1 MRLCAIHTADVA
13 RSRGPIREFVE
24 YAAAWSALKSLG
36 ILPRRTALDL
46 GKLVGLAA
54 YRLAGGLK
62 RSGRRNLEIA
72 FPEMPSAERERIL
85 RAAFLNAG
93 RQLGEFSQMPKLR
106 TAEDAHRTVRFEGR
120 EMVMDTLAEGRGAL
134 FLTGHFGAWELSP
147 YCLRLTGSPPV
158 NFLVRRIDNPRVE
171 ALADRYRTLCG
182 NRTIDKS
189 KAARPV
195 LAALARGEMVGILA
209 DLNTLEHE
217 GVFVN
222 FFGVPASTTAG
233 LAVIALKT
241 GAPVI
246 PVHTRWEREGKTLRP
261 DVRARTRAHPHRL
274 TRRGCALEHAG
285 LHGHHRALDSRR
297 PGPVDLGPS
306 PLEDPSSWG
315 SEHVLNQTPNA
326 VRGRRSNSHIRI

>member
-1 MRLCAIHTADVA
+1 MA

-54 YRLAGGLK
+54 YPLAGGLK

-246 PVHTRWEREGKTLRP
+246 PVHTRWEQKERRYVQTFEPELELIRTGSRDE
-261 DVRARTRAHPHRL
+261 DVLSNTQAFTAIIERWIR
-274 TRRGCALEHAG
+274 
-285 LHGHHRALDSRR
+285 
-297 PGPVDLGPS
+297 
-306 PLEDPSSWG
+306 EDPDQWIWV
-315 SEHVLNQTPNA
+315 HRRWKTRP
-326 VRGRRSNSHIRI
+326 RGEASMY

>member
-1 MRLCAIHTADVA
+1 MA

-24 YAAAWSALKSLG
+24 YAAAWAVLKALGL
-36 ILPRRTALDL
+36 LPRRTALGL

-54 YRLAGGLK
+54 YRPAGGLK

-246 PVHTRWEREGKTLRP
+246 PVHTRWDEKERRYVQTFEPELELIRTGSRDE
-261 DVRARTRAHPHRL
+261 DVLSNTQAFTAIIERWIR
-274 TRRGCALEHAG
+274 
-285 LHGHHRALDSRR
+285 
-297 PGPVDLGPS
+297 
-306 PLEDPSSWG
+306 EDPDQWIWV
-315 SEHVLNQTPNA
+315 HRRWKTRP
-326 VRGRRSNSHIRI
+326 RGEASMY

>member
-1 MRLCAIHTADVA
+1 
-13 RSRGPIREFVE
+13 
-24 YAAAWSALKSLG
+24 
-36 ILPRRTALDL
+36 
-46 GKLVGLAA
+46 
-54 YRLAGGLK
+54 
-62 RSGRRNLEIA
+62 
-72 FPEMPSAERERIL
+72 MPSAERERIL

-246 PVHTRWEREGKTLRP
+246 PVRTRWDEKERRYVQTFEPELELIRTGSRDE
-261 DVRARTRAHPHRL
+261 DVLSNTQAFTAIIERWIR
-274 TRRGCALEHAG
+274 
-285 LHGHHRALDSRR
+285 
-297 PGPVDLGPS
+297 
-306 PLEDPSSWG
+306 EDPDQWIWV
-315 SEHVLNQTPNA
+315 HRRWKTRP
-326 VRGRRSNSHIRI
+326 RGEASMY

>member
-1 MRLCAIHTADVA
+1 MKP
-13 RSRGPIREFVE
+13 GPIRETVE
-24 YAAAWSALKSLG
+24 FAAAWTVLKTLG
-36 ILPRRTALDL
+36 LLPRRTALGL
-46 GKLVGLAA
+46 GKLAGLSA

-62 RSGRRNLEIA
+62 HSGRRNLEIA
-72 FPEMPSAERERIL
+72 FPEMPFAERERIL

-120 EMVMDTLAEGRGAL
+120 EIAMTALAAGHGVL

-158 NFLVRRIDNPRVE
+158 NFLVRRLDNPRVE

-217 GVFVN
+217 GVFVD

-233 LAVIALKT
+233 LAVFALKT

-246 PVHTRWEREGKTLRP
+246 PVHTRWDEKEGRYVQTFEPVLELVRTGSREADVLSNTQAFTAIIERWIR
-261 DVRARTRAHPHRL
+261 
-274 TRRGCALEHAG
+274 
-285 LHGHHRALDSRR
+285 
-297 PGPVDLGPS
+297 
-306 PLEDPSSWG
+306 EDPDQWLWV
-315 SEHVLNQTPNA
+315 H
-326 VRGRRSNSHIRI
+326 RRWKTRPPGQPGIY

>member
-1 MRLCAIHTADVA
+1 MA

-24 YAAAWSALKSLG
+24 YAAAWAVLKALGL
-36 ILPRRTALDL
+36 LPRRTALGL

-246 PVHTRWEREGKTLRP
+246 PVHTRWDEKERRYVQTFEPELELIRTGSRDE
-261 DVRARTRAHPHRL
+261 DVLSNTQAFTAIIERWIR
-274 TRRGCALEHAG
+274 
-285 LHGHHRALDSRR
+285 
-297 PGPVDLGPS
+297 
-306 PLEDPSSWG
+306 EDPDQWIWV
-315 SEHVLNQTPNA
+315 HRRWKTRP
-326 VRGRRSNSHIRI
+326 RGEASMY